1 MTPPSPRSLMHV
13 AIEVVEKS
21 ETSIDELIAEITA
34 ARTELLASVEN
45 LKDQFTSASLRQR
58 GINAVTGVFTDEF
71 GGIKPKRAGIVAGV
85 VVGVVAL
92 KLLARRLR

>member
-1 MTPPSPRSLMHV
+1 MTPQVPRILNHV
-13 AIEVVEKS
+13 TSEAAVVS

-45 LKDQFTSASLRQR
+45 LKGQFTGASLRQR
-58 GINAVTGVFTDEF
+58 GLSAVTGVFVDEF
-71 GGIKPKRAGIVAGV
+71 GGIKPKRIAVVAGV
-85 VVGVVAL
+85 FVGVVGL

>member
-1 MTPPSPRSLMHV
+1 MHV
-13 AIEVVEKS
+13 TSDVVETS

-45 LKDQFTSASLRQR
+45 LKGQFTSASLRQR
-58 GINAVTGVFTDEF
+58 GISAVTGVFTDEF
-71 GGIKPKRAGIVAGV
+71 GGIKPKRIGIVAGV
-85 VVGVVAL
+85 VIGVIGL